1 MSRTSGNPP
10 RTATVGRAKGG
21 GTRPVPPGGGG
32 GSLPPRPP
40 RARPRPRP
48 WPPPPPTNPAT
59 TRPHEGVAGREL
71 PPPSPAPGW
80 ALLHHHPPPRPAAT
94 PPPPSY
100 GASGSAGGVGSGAWQ
115 GPELAEWPLRVL
127 GGLVDYVA
135 PSILV
140 GIIQALVQSFIL
152 SLLVGIIPLGY
163 AIFINI
169 QQGETGQTPGK
180 RLVGTKLVSEATLQP
195 PGVGVALGRY
205 FITIVG
211 VVTYCIANLID
222 ALFPCGTRRS
232 SGWWTRCS
240 RRSSSSSPSRTSAS
254 HRPPR
259 AHTSTGETAP
269 SRRRRLRVR
278 VYFSAAAT
286 SVTSTCGTAPTAGC
300 ART

>member
-1 MSRTSGNPP
+1 MTDIPP
-10 RTATVGRAKGG
+10 T
-21 GTRPVPPGGGG
+21 PPQDPGL
-32 GSLPPRPP
+32 GST
-40 RARPRPRP
+40 
-48 WPPPPPTNPAT
+48 PPPPP
-59 TRPHEGVAGREL
+59 
-71 PPPSPAPGW
+71 PP
-80 ALLHHHPPPRPAAT
+80 

-195 PGVGVALGRY
+195 VGVGVALGRY

-211 VVTYCIANLID
+211 VLTYCIANVID
-222 ALFPCGTRRS
+222 ALFPLWDPKKQRLVDKVFKTVVIVVPKQNFS
-232 SGWWTRCS
+232 LT
-240 RRSSSSSPSRTSAS
+240 
-254 HRPPR
+254 PP
-259 AHTSTGETAP
+259 A
-269 SRRRRLRVR
+269 
-278 VYFSAAAT
+278 
-286 SVTSTCGTAPTAGC
+286 
-300 ART
+300 